1 MTSYPKIILRSIT
14 AHTVDNVSDAV
25 WEPYTLHF
33 NNYKEYNVYVYRDEK
48 KDIYMKAMERYYS
61 EEFER
66 LFDFGISCRNF
77 DENKVIKVVRSY

>member
-1 MTSYPKIILRSIT
+1 MTSYPKISLRSIT
-14 AHTVDNVSDAV
+14 AHTVDNVSDAI

-33 NNYKEYNVYVYRDEK
+33 NNYKEYNVYVYRDKK

-66 LFDFGISCRNF
+66 LFDFGISCKNF
-77 DENKVIKVVRSY
+77 DKNKVIKVVRSY

>member
-1 MTSYPKIILRSIT
+1 MTSYPKISLRSIT
-14 AHTVDNVSDAV
+14 AHTVDNVIGAV

-66 LFDFGISCRNF
+66 LFDFGISCKNF